1 MKFSCDKF
9 LSSISDF
16 DDIKVVDLLTK
27 MRFLSSD
34 ERKALLDNDIIRNK
48 IKNNILKESPRDEWR
63 YYRDIM
69 NYNLISIKELLSIL
83 GGKYIKEF
91 YDNNRDK
98 YEYIFFGSLCEK
110 NPNDVVEMC
119 LNDIDLF
126 KEFYKELHQMDISK
140 LGYDNVLNIIN
151 LVKEIN
157 GDDYYFLR
165 CINEKYQYELLK
177 ESLDDNT
184 IIGILNYCDRDVVQ
198 FFIDNDDRFNRL
210 YDKLD
215 IYDFRFSQEFLHNH
229 INFIFDKLKD
239 KSLVSFRYNIDNFSK
254 INGSLE
260 LLEMFDKYEDD
271 IINSFDIDSGMFL
284 EYKRRLDNEENIFGS
299 KYYIDIEYS
308 FRKLDFSNND
318 SVISFLKEMSIL
330 KLSEVVIDYLFKD
343 NIYNVRLNIGEMI
356 RYNSFLNDNDKVLD
370 NDKIDFYNTILNLE
384 QLGGKSIIDLYNKL
398 KDKDVSY
405 MYYDD
410 IKNLKYKSYDNVKSV
425 IFNPNDKNDID
436 SNLTSEYGV
445 DIYDYRDKEYTMLVR
460 CLGSRYRETN
470 SNRKDCYT
478 LLSDLNSKVLND
490 GVYIYGYSD
499 FDNDCILHIFEGDAY
514 SLNVLGNSDAKNST
528 TKVNRIMTPE
538 QIVMSDSNISEVQ
551 IVNKKIPNDRFFD
564 TLKPSYIVA
573 YDKVNDMVIEEA
585 HRLNIPIVIIKNNR
599 LGYGLKGDIIYD
611 EKKDNYINSSWDEEK
626 RNRYGR

>member
-1 MKFSCDKF
+1 
-9 LSSISDF
+9 
-16 DDIKVVDLLTK
+16 
-27 MRFLSSD
+27 
-34 ERKALLDNDIIRNK
+34 
-48 IKNNILKESPRDEWR
+48 
-63 YYRDIM
+63 
-69 NYNLISIKELLSIL
+69 
-83 GGKYIKEF
+83 
-91 YDNNRDK
+91 
-98 YEYIFFGSLCEK
+98 
-110 NPNDVVEMC
+110 
-119 LNDIDLF
+119 
-126 KEFYKELHQMDISK
+126 
-140 LGYDNVLNIIN
+140 
-151 LVKEIN
+151 
-157 GDDYYFLR
+157 
-165 CINEKYQYELLK
+165 
-177 ESLDDNT
+177 
-184 IIGILNYCDRDVVQ
+184 
-198 FFIDNDDRFNRL
+198 
-210 YDKLD
+210 
-215 IYDFRFSQEFLHNH
+215 
-229 INFIFDKLKD
+229 
-239 KSLVSFRYNIDNFSK
+239 
-254 INGSLE
+254 
-260 LLEMFDKYEDD
+260 MFDKYEDD

>member
-210 YDKLD
+210 YDK
-215 IYDFRFSQEFLHNH
+215 
-229 INFIFDKLKD
+229 
-239 KSLVSFRYNIDNFSK
+239 
-254 INGSLE
+254 
-260 LLEMFDKYEDD
+260 
-271 IINSFDIDSGMFL
+271 
-284 EYKRRLDNEENIFGS
+284 
-299 KYYIDIEYS
+299 
-308 FRKLDFSNND
+308 
-318 SVISFLKEMSIL
+318 
-330 KLSEVVIDYLFKD
+330 
-343 NIYNVRLNIGEMI
+343 
-356 RYNSFLNDNDKVLD
+356 
-370 NDKIDFYNTILNLE
+370 
-384 QLGGKSIIDLYNKL
+384 
-398 KDKDVSY
+398 
-405 MYYDD
+405 
-410 IKNLKYKSYDNVKSV
+410 
-425 IFNPNDKNDID
+425 
-436 SNLTSEYGV
+436 
-445 DIYDYRDKEYTMLVR
+445 
-460 CLGSRYRETN
+460 
-470 SNRKDCYT
+470 
-478 LLSDLNSKVLND
+478 
-490 GVYIYGYSD
+490 
-499 FDNDCILHIFEGDAY
+499 
-514 SLNVLGNSDAKNST
+514 
-528 TKVNRIMTPE
+528 
-538 QIVMSDSNISEVQ
+538 
-551 IVNKKIPNDRFFD
+551 
-564 TLKPSYIVA
+564 
-573 YDKVNDMVIEEA
+573 
-585 HRLNIPIVIIKNNR
+585 
-599 LGYGLKGDIIYD
+599 
-611 EKKDNYINSSWDEEK
+611 
-626 RNRYGR
+626 